1 MYQVIIV
8 ENNGVITVSRV
19 LEKSEVNQVFGE
31 MYGHGL
37 SDSGVARAYVT
48 KDIIQV
54 LKIKGLFVENK
65 SR

>member
-1 MYQVIIV
+1 MYQVVIV

-37 SDSGVARAYVT
+37 SDSGVARAICHKRYR
-48 KDIIQV
+48 K
-54 LKIKGLFVENK
+54 
-65 SR
+65 

>member
-1 MYQVIIV
+1 MYQVVIV

-19 LEKSEVNQVFGE
+19 LEKNEVNQVFGE

-48 KDIIQV
+48 KDII
-54 LKIKGLFVENK
+54 
-65 SR
+65 